1 MTKQTQHWDSVAR
14 RYVEGADPLPAE
26 TFGDV
31 ALYAGREPH
40 IASGPKK
47 AFADTFSAET
57 VVTRHFF
64 AHAANDNNSRRGE
77 WMQTYSGRRFWPM
90 DPRSNEVFIE
100 DIAHGLSMQCRYAGH
115 CIRFY
120 SVAEHSVL
128 IARWLL
134 AQCASAE
141 TALWGLLHDASEAY
155 LIDVPRPVKPFLD
168 GYKAAESRVMAAVC
182 DCFDLPRE
190 MPDAVHEADGGIIN
204 DERANMRRCEHEWA
218 YTGEA
223 LGVSLEY
230 WTPEEAESEFLAAY
244 WALQGMWGMAA

>member
-1 MTKQTQHWDSVAR
+1 MLNFRQTQHWDSVAR
-14 RYVEGADPLPAE
+14 RYVGGADPLPAE
-26 TFGDV
+26 TFGELDFLPPADGDV
-31 ALYAGREPH
+31 
-40 IASGPKK
+40 S
-47 AFADTFSAET
+47 F
-57 VVTRHFF
+57 
-64 AHAANDNNSRRGE
+64 HAANDNYNRGE

-128 IARWLL
+128 VARWLL

-155 LIDVPRPVKPFLD
+155 LVDVPRPVKPFLD

-190 MPDAVHEADGGIIN
+190 MPAAVHEADGGIIN

-218 YTGEA
+218 HAGEP

-244 WALQGMWGMAA
+244 WALQGMRDLGRVA